1 MILAALALAA
11 ALDASPAVQA
21 QLAPP
26 RTTER
31 TPNLYHQ
38 PSYCRS
44 VVEREVSRQEVA
56 LKGLRP
62 AVEYAVARSLDGC
75 AVPTPVGYHPSYLEP
90 GKADPQSAPK
100 REDAPSNRR

>member
-26 RTTER
+26 RTAER

-56 LKGLRP
+56 LRGLRP

-75 AVPTPVGYHPSYLEP
+75 EVPTPVGYHPNYLEP
-90 GKADPQSAPK
+90 GKADAPPAK